1 MRDYVMIE
9 TNLKR
14 GSVDVIALRAVTV
27 GAVIATQF
35 VLCSSAGADTS
46 TSLDAVQVPMTG
58 VLRVCDF
65 SAKTYVPTVG
75 YGRGAASISAVGST
89 VSAQVSLLTAVPDT
103 QYTVRLI
110 QEPRPDPARCGATD
124 LAVSSTVLNTD
135 DAGNGAVTVQDQLRP
150 GTTGTWVAIDRPQ
163 DYSQIP
169 AEHYTSDFVAP
180 LRGPE

>member
-1 MRDYVMIE
+1 MMN
-9 TNLKR
+9 TKSLPW
-14 GSVDVIALRAVTV
+14 
-27 GAVIATQF
+27 
-35 VLCSSAGADTS
+35 SAGLTARRVATMGVAIAAQVAFSTTAAADTS

-75 YGRGAASISAVGST
+75 YGRGAASISAVGTT
-89 VSAQVSLLTAVPDT
+89 VSAQVSLLSAVPDT

-110 QEPRPDPARCGATD
+110 QVPRPDPARCGATD
-124 LAVSSTVLNTD
+124 PAVSSTVLNTD
-135 DAGNGAVTVQDQLRP
+135 DTGNGAVTVQDELRP

-163 DYSQIP
+163 QYSQIP

-180 LRGPE
+180 LRGSE